1 MFNLIKNRIKFFE
14 DNECNRIREHFKK
27 LGSYSEWKLL
37 FFFFKSLL
45 VITVTIIFVNFAS
58 TVANDMNNPNS
69 FPVYMF
75 ALPMIMVPI
84 YIYGTFALMLSL
96 FILWGFQKILFKEK
110 WFSKILSIVWNRI
123 GIGTSG
129 GFLFG
134 ILVIMN
140 SFLNARGSY
149 NFNIVETVTVCSL
162 AGTFILIPIALVEA
176 LGRSAKSIFFPP
188 LGIILTPMTFSF
200 AWTIAGLYKGNNILH
215 EIYSKSAEYYGA
227 KYANE
232 LVNLYSSQN
241 HMEVNQG
248 QRQEVVDE
256 VIRTSQRSLSL
267 IDPNVIFWIIII
279 SIIIAV
285 SVFIFSEEKP
295 KWLTSMDSSNKNF
308 FGGDE

>member
-14 DNECNRIREHFKK
+14 DNERNRIREHFKK
-27 LGSYSEWKLL
+27 LGSYSEWKLP
-37 FFFFKSLL
+37 FFFFKSSL
-45 VITVTIIFVNFAS
+45 VITITIIFVNFAS
-58 TVANDMNNPNS
+58 TVANDINNPNS

-110 WFSKILSIVWNRI
+110 WFSKILSIIWNRI

-134 ILVIMN
+134 LLVIMN
-140 SFLNARGSY
+140 SFLSVRDSY

-162 AGTFILIPIALVEA
+162 AGTFISIPIALVEA
-176 LGRSAKSIFFPP
+176 LGRSAKSIVFPP
-188 LGIILTPMTFSF
+188 LGIIFIPIIFSST
-200 AWTIAGLYKGNNILH
+200 WTIAGSYKGDNTLH

-241 HMEVNQG
+241 YMEVDQG
-248 QRQEVVDE
+248 QRQEVIDK
-256 VIRTSQRSLSL
+256 VIQTSQSSLYL
-267 IDPNVIFWIIII
+267 IDSNIIFWIIVIFIII
-279 SIIIAV
+279 SIL
-285 SVFIFSEEKP
+285 VFIIPEEKS
-295 KWLTSMDSSNKNF
+295 KWMSLKGNNEFLEDDNK
-308 FGGDE
+308 

>member
-14 DNECNRIREHFKK
+14 DNERNRIREHFKK
-27 LGSYSEWKLL
+27 LGSYSEWKLP
-37 FFFFKSLL
+37 FFFFKSSL
-45 VITVTIIFVNFAS
+45 VITITIIFVNCAS
-58 TVANDMNNPNS
+58 TVANDINNPNS

-110 WFSKILSIVWNRI
+110 WFSKILSIIWNRI

-134 ILVIMN
+134 LLVIMN
-140 SFLNARGSY
+140 SFLSVRDSY

-162 AGTFILIPIALVEA
+162 AGTFISIPIALVEA
-176 LGRSAKSIFFPP
+176 LGRSAKSIVFPP
-188 LGIILTPMTFSF
+188 LGIIFIPIIFSST
-200 AWTIAGLYKGNNILH
+200 WTIAGSYKGDNTLH

-241 HMEVNQG
+241 YMEVDQG
-248 QRQEVVDE
+248 QRQEVIDK
-256 VIRTSQRSLSL
+256 VIQTSQSSLYL
-267 IDPNVIFWIIII
+267 IDSNIIFWIIVIFIII
-279 SIIIAV
+279 SIL
-285 SVFIFSEEKP
+285 VFIIPEEKS
-295 KWLTSMDSSNKNF
+295 KWMSLKGNNEFLEDDNK
-308 FGGDE
+308 

>member
-14 DNECNRIREHFKK
+14 DNEHNRIREHFKK
-27 LGSYSEWKLL
+27 LGSYSEWKLP
-37 FFFFKSLL
+37 FFFFKSSL
-45 VITVTIIFVNFAS
+45 VITITIIFVNFAS
-58 TVANDMNNPNS
+58 TVANDINNPNS

-110 WFSKILSIVWNRI
+110 WFSKILSIIWNRI

-134 ILVIMN
+134 LLVIMN
-140 SFLNARGSY
+140 SFLSVRDSY

-162 AGTFILIPIALVEA
+162 AGTFISIPIALVEA
-176 LGRSAKSIFFPP
+176 LGRSAKSIVFPP
-188 LGIILTPMTFSF
+188 LGIIFIPIIFSST
-200 AWTIAGLYKGNNILH
+200 WTIAGSYKGDNTLH

-241 HMEVNQG
+241 YMEVDQG
-248 QRQEVVDE
+248 QRQEVIDK
-256 VIRTSQRSLSL
+256 VIQTSQSSLYL
-267 IDPNVIFWIIII
+267 IDSNIIFWIIVIFIII
-279 SIIIAV
+279 SILFFIIP
-285 SVFIFSEEKP
+285 EEKS
-295 KWLTSMDSSNKNF
+295 KWMSLKGNNEFLEDDNK
-308 FGGDE
+308 

>member
-14 DNECNRIREHFKK
+14 DNEHNRIREHFKK
-27 LGSYSEWKLL
+27 LGSYSEWKLP
-37 FFFFKSLL
+37 FFFFKSSL
-45 VITVTIIFVNFAS
+45 VITITIIFVNFAS
-58 TVANDMNNPNS
+58 TVANDINNPNS

-96 FILWGFQKILFKEK
+96 FILWAFQKILFKEK
-110 WFSKILSIVWNRI
+110 WFSKILSIIWNRI

-134 ILVIMN
+134 LLVIMN
-140 SFLNARGSY
+140 SFLSVRDSY

-162 AGTFILIPIALVEA
+162 AGTFISIPIALVEA
-176 LGRSAKSIFFPP
+176 LGRSAKSIVFPP
-188 LGIILTPMTFSF
+188 LGIIFIPIIFSST
-200 AWTIAGLYKGNNILH
+200 WTIAGSYKGDNTLH

-241 HMEVNQG
+241 YMEVDQG
-248 QRQEVVDE
+248 QRQEVIDK
-256 VIRTSQRSLSL
+256 VIQTSQSSLYL
-267 IDPNVIFWIIII
+267 IDSNIIFWIIVIFIII
-279 SIIIAV
+279 SIL
-285 SVFIFSEEKP
+285 VFIIPEEKS
-295 KWLTSMDSSNKNF
+295 KWMSLKGNNEFLEDDNK
-308 FGGDE
+308 

>member
-14 DNECNRIREHFKK
+14 DNERNRIREHFKK
-27 LGSYSEWKLL
+27 LGSYSEWKLP
-37 FFFFKSLL
+37 FFFFKSSL
-45 VITVTIIFVNFAS
+45 VITITIIFVNFAS
-58 TVANDMNNPNS
+58 TVANDINNPNS

-110 WFSKILSIVWNRI
+110 WFSKILSIIWNRI

-134 ILVIMN
+134 LLVIMN
-140 SFLNARGSY
+140 SFLSVRDSY

-162 AGTFILIPIALVEA
+162 AGTFISIPIALVEA
-176 LGRSAKSIFFPP
+176 LGRSAKSIVFPP
-188 LGIILTPMTFSF
+188 LGIIFIPIIFSST
-200 AWTIAGLYKGNNILH
+200 WTIAGSYKGDNTLH

-241 HMEVNQG
+241 YMEVDQG
-248 QRQEVVDE
+248 QRQEVIDK
-256 VIRTSQRSLSL
+256 VIQTSQSSLYL
-267 IDPNVIFWIIII
+267 IDSNIIFWITVIFIII
-279 SIIIAV
+279 SIL
-285 SVFIFSEEKP
+285 VFIIPEEKS
-295 KWLTSMDSSNKNF
+295 KWMSLKGNNEFLEDDNK
-308 FGGDE
+308 